1 MKSVKIVLGLGNPGP
16 EYATSRH
23 NFGARALQLACKRR
37 GLQLIPSLS
46 SRSLLAEERQGL
58 DVVAFAFPQTYMND
72 SGAALRG
79 LLRRYHITSP
89 ADLIVLHDELD
100 LPPGV
105 VRIKAGGGSAGHNG
119 LKSIVVHLGSSSF
132 TRVRIG
138 IGRPTGSQ
146 SVTDYV
152 LARLTQRQ
160 LEPFEAEFES
170 AADALDLILAKGVE
184 AAMNEFNGR

>member
-16 EYATSRH
+16 EYVSSRH
-23 NFGARALQLACKRR
+23 NFGARSLQVACKRR
-37 GLQLIPSLS
+37 GLRLVPSLS

-58 DVVAFAFPQTYMND
+58 EVVAFAFPQTYMND
-72 SGAALRG
+72 SGRAVGPLV
-79 LLRRYHITSP
+79 RRFGIGDL
-89 ADLIVLHDELD
+89 ADLVVVHDELD
-100 LPPGV
+100 LPLGA
-105 VRIKAGGGSAGHNG
+105 VRVKAGGGLAGHNG
-119 LKSIVVHLGSSSF
+119 LKSIVVHFGSSSF
-132 TRVRIG
+132 TRVRVG

-160 LEPFEAEFES
+160 LESFEAEFEA